1 MNNKSKSEP
10 RVIAAQNSKD
20 AARAANVL
28 TGVLLVGLLVVLI
41 ISIRGVSGL

>member
-1 MNNKSKSEP
+1 MKTVSKSEP
-10 RVIAAQNSKD
+10 RVIAAQDSKD

-41 ISIRGVSGL
+41 ISIRGASGL